1 MTLGNTPVSGD
12 EEIEDRGNDGGDD
25 DDDDRTNSLAL
36 LISAM
41 TVSDETTF
49 DASVTIAS
57 MREVACFKIESLV
70 DVTADAAPTRKP
82 GVGDVASEFNA
93 VIVLPVVVSVIVF
106 SMFLVLLSLPFSFVV
121 VIEGFNRGKIESI
134 LNT

>member
-1 MTLGNTPVSGD
+1 MTLGNMPISGD
-12 EEIEDRGNDGGDD
+12 EEIEDGGDDD

-36 LISAM
+36 LINAM

-57 MREVACFKIESLV
+57 MRDVACFKIESLG
-70 DVTADAAPTRKP
+70 DVTAAADPTRTP
-82 GVGDVASEFNA
+82 GVGDVDSEFNA